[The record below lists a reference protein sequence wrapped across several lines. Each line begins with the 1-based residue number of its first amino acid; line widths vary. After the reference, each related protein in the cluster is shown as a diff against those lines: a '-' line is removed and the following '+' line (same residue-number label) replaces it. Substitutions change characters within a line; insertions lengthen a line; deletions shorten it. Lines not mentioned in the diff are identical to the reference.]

1 MSNSE
6 QNIIQTAL
14 NAARNPSIVVAPD
27 GQPLLLT
34 PAENGAWESQKLA
47 RDQPERKRGTFQLH
61 DVNSVIKFVEKHR
74 QDGTE
79 IYLNADFT
87 KGNIEVIAVLNGHTA
102 QAAGFGDFRANY
114 KPQHTPSAAAWL
126 QNNGERMNQ
135 SQFAAFLTN
144 HARDIVSQNP
154 DNPNAKLPSAAEV
167 LDFALN
173 LEYTEKTTFKQ
184 GYREQDGRINFTITS
199 ADAGNNEQN
208 LNMYEK
214 FGIAFTPYQGGD
226 SFFVE
231 ALLRFRIDKNN
242 GALVLWYEM
251 QQVAAVME
259 NAAQAI
265 ADKLQAAFADLP
277 IYYGI
282 PN

>member
-1 MSNSE
+1 MSNPE

-14 NAARNPSIVVAPD
+14 NAASNPSIVVAPD
-27 GQPLLLT
+27 GQPILLL
-34 PAENGAWESQKLA
+34 PNENGAWRSQELE
-47 RDQPERKRGTFQLH
+47 RENPERKRGTFQLH
-61 DVNSVIKFVEKHR
+61 DVNSVIKFVDKHR

-79 IYLNADFT
+79 IYLNADFSR
-87 KGNIEVIAVLNGHTA
+87 GDIEVIAVLNGHTT

-126 QNNGERMNQ
+126 RNNGERMNQ

-144 HARDIVSQNP
+144 NARDIVSQNP
-154 DNPNAKLPSAAEV
+154 DNPNAKLPTAAEV

-184 GYREQDGRINFTITS
+184 GYREQDGRINFTFTS
-199 ADAGNNEQN
+199 EDAGKNETN
-208 LNMYEK
+208 LKAFEK

-226 SFFVE
+226 SFCVE
-231 ALLRFRIDKNN
+231 ARLRFRMDKNN

-251 QQVAAVME
+251 QQVSAVME
-259 NAAQAI
+259 NAAKAI
-265 ADKLQAAFADLP
+265 ADKLQTAFADLP
-277 IYYGI
+277 IYYGV

>member
-34 PAENGAWESQKLA
+34 PAENGAWESQELN

-61 DVNSVIKFVEKHR
+61 DVNSVIKFVDKHR

-79 IYLNADFT
+79 IYLNADFA
-87 KGNIEVIAVLNGHTA
+87 KGNIEVIAVLNGHTT

-114 KPQHTPSAAAWL
+114 RPQHTPSAAAWL

-184 GYREQDGRINFTITS
+184 GYREQDGRMNFVFQS
-199 ADAGNNEQN
+199 EDAGKTDTT
-208 LNMYEK
+208 LKAFEK
-214 FGIAFTPYQGGD
+214 FGVAFTPFLGGKTY
-226 SFFVE
+226 FVE
-231 ALLRFRIDKNN
+231 ALLKFRIDKNN
-242 GALVLWYEM
+242 GGLILWYEL
-251 QQVAAVME
+251 QQLHRVME
-259 NAAQAI
+259 LATQDI
-265 ADKLQAAFADLP
+265 AKALREALPELP
-277 IYYGI
+277 IYNGK
-282 PN
+282 PA